1 MEAMRELSTGA
12 MTAAVLLSYFDL
24 GTTVAVG
31 FTYLR
36 IDTSSST
43 RAAYTTFGMLI
54 GSLML
59 QAVMNWATG
68 QGVVAAVVTLFGGKP
83 VFDAYNVIHET
94 PMRNGQNPIQ
104 ALTMT
109 RVYEVC
115 FDALPQ
121 AAMQAIILVQ
131 LPYDERDSLLWGSII
146 FSALSVSYLV
156 AMMEVDVDT
165 DLHYRSAFERIH
177 GYMPRSPNARR
188 AVVGG
193 TVVFVSG
200 FLLAKMTALSVLFV
214 GSHSRYVY
222 KVVPQV
228 FNKQII
234 TCGATMTPNSTPKS
248 NPQSCGRQL
257 VACGVFCVDSSSGRK
272 RRHLQ
277 VPNLWQ

>member
-1 MEAMRELSTGA
+1 M
-12 MTAAVLLSYFDL
+12 
-24 GTTVAVG
+24 
-31 FTYLR
+31 
-36 IDTSSST
+36 
-43 RAAYTTFGMLI
+43 
-54 GSLML
+54 
-59 QAVMNWATG
+59 
-68 QGVVAAVVTLFGGKP
+68 VTLFGGKP
-83 VFDAYNVIHET
+83 FDAYNVIHET
-94 PMRNGQNPIQ
+94 LMRDDQNPIQ

-121 AAMQAIILVQ
+121 AVMQAIILVQ
-131 LPYDERDSLLWGSII
+131 LSDDERDLLLWGSII

-177 GYMPRSPNARR
+177 GYMPRSPGARR

-193 TVVFVSG
+193 IVVFVSG

-222 KVVPQV
+222 KVVPQG

-234 TCGATMTPNSTPKS
+234 TCGATMTPNSTPK
-248 NPQSCGRQL
+248 
-257 VACGVFCVDSSSGRK
+257 
-272 RRHLQ
+272 
-277 VPNLWQ
+277 